1 MLPEGWESKK
11 LGSISSLVTSGSR
24 DWAQFY
30 SDTGSKFIRMTN
42 LRRDSIYLKMD
53 DLKFVD
59 VNSDSADGKRTSLQT
74 GDILIS
80 ITAELGK
87 IGWIHFGLGQAFINQ
102 HTALVRVKPK
112 DAESKFI
119 AYLLCSGAYHRRI
132 NSLND
137 AGAKAGLNLATIRT
151 LDITLPPLHEQKK
164 IAQILSTWDNAI
176 LAIERLLDN
185 SQQRKK
191 ALMQQ
196 LLTGKKRLLGFEE
209 EWKSGTLAEIA
220 NIDSGYAFKSS
231 DFTDSEEGIPIVKM
245 SDFKEGR
252 LDLSQAAKVSTNYLS
267 NIDKFKLQVGDF
279 VFGMSGSLSNY
290 AWVKVENLP
299 CYLNQRVGRI
309 VSKKNANHLFVT
321 YLYLSDKVQQSILD
335 KAAGAAQLNISVTD
349 LRKLP
354 VKYPS
359 KIEQQAIANILTTAD
374 QEIDALQKRLEHLK
388 LEKKALMQQLLTG
401 KRRVVADVDAA

>member
-1 MLPEGWESKK
+1 MLPEGWSVLK
-11 LGSISSLVTSGSR
+11 LDDVVTKTQLGTTERGTEDKSSSNSIPLIKMGNLGWGSINFKKVEMIDKSYFDESLLLERGDFLFNTRNTPDLVGKSAVWLEDYPATFDNNINRISFKPVINSYYISYYLNNGKGKSLIQALPAGSTSV
-24 DWAQFY
+24 AA
-30 SDTGSKFIRMTN
+30 
-42 LRRDSIYLKMD
+42 IYWK
-53 DLKFVD
+53 DLK
-59 VNSDSADGKRTSLQT
+59 NIK
-74 GDILIS
+74 
-80 ITAELGK
+80 
-87 IGWIHFGLGQAFINQ
+87 
-102 HTALVRVKPK
+102 LV
-112 DAESKFI
+112 
-119 AYLLCSGAYHRRI
+119 
-132 NSLND
+132 
-137 AGAKAGLNLATIRT
+137 
-151 LDITLPPLHEQKK
+151 LPPLPEQKK

-176 LAIERLLDN
+176 SATKRLLEN

-196 LLTGKKRLLGFEE
+196 LLTGKKRLPGFEE